1 LDLGIETETI
11 TRMVFFP
18 RVNKASIQT
27 SSDPFDTWGL
37 KFNIPIEPISEDFF
51 VGYLTNGNRTIK
63 VLQTNLDYLLADFV
77 PVYVNE
83 GLDFMSL

>member
-1 LDLGIETETI
+1 
-11 TRMVFFP
+11 
-18 RVNKASIQT
+18 
-27 SSDPFDTWGL
+27 
-37 KFNIPIEPISEDFF
+37 